1 MNLVWSLLAVLILSL
16 IAWGA
21 HASMNLAPLFL
32 VFIPYGAFV
41 VFLAGFVW
49 RIVSWA
55 QSPVPFRIPTTCG
68 QQKTLP
74 WMKSE
79 PLESPSGTAGV
90 IGRMAL
96 EVLLFRSLFR
106 NTKAEIYD
114 GPDRLR
120 QCQVALVFRAHV
132 SLVPADHRC
141 PAPALLRRTRRPPDQ
156 RPLGTGRFFRNRHAD
171 TFSERCRDPSR
182 A

>member
-1 MNLVWSLLAVLILSL
+1 MNLLLSLLAVLILSL
-16 IAWGA
+16 VAWGA
-21 HASMNLAPLFL
+21 HASVSLAPLFL

-41 VFLAGFVW
+41 VFLAGVVW

-68 QQKTLP
+68 QQKSLP
-74 WMKSE
+74 WIKSE

-106 NTKAEIYD
+106 NTKAEIYE
-114 GPDRLR
+114 GRPVYGSAKWLWFFG
-120 QCQVALVFRAHV
+120 LTV
-132 SLVPADHRC
+132 SLVSADHRC
-141 PAPALLRRTRRPPDQ
+141 PAPALLRRTDRPLDQ
-156 RPLGTGRFFRNRHAD
+156 RPLGTRRIFRDRHPD
-171 TFSERCRDPSR
+171 LLPERRRASSRD
-182 A
+182 